1 MDDAPLEI
9 ALFWGGHGCGP
20 VRRGSVADDLT
31 RARIIEGL
39 ALWLEPNERRLSVK
53 SLKQL
58 RKSVS

>member
-1 MDDAPLEI
+1 MDDARLEI
-9 ALFWGGHGCGP
+9 ALCWGGHRCGP
-20 VRRGSVADDLT
+20 VRRGSAADLT

-58 RKSVS
+58 RESVS